1 MKEQAFANAFAVFI
15 AIVYVICAFWIIAAR
30 DSLMTLTGTW
40 AHGIDWKSLP
50 PATPTV
56 GGLIFG
62 FVTAVVA
69 AWVAGY
75 LFAWLYNQFSKKQ

>member
-1 MKEQAFANAFAVFI
+1 MKEQAFANAFAATI
-15 AIVYVICAFWIIAAR
+15 GIVYIICAFWVIVAR
-30 DSLMTLTGTW
+30 DSLMALFGSW
-40 AHGIDWKSLP
+40 AHGIDWTSLP
-50 PATPTV
+50 YASPTA

-75 LFAWLYNQFSKKQ
+75 LFAWLYNQFAKK